1 MKNIRYSLTEFE
13 STLEYFLA
21 SMAQN
26 YAELGEPVD
35 MPQEAYEAFL
45 KNVKVQSQYQHSD
58 CTFYMA
64 VNHKTTELEWLY
76 QIDKALGVPNDLSS
90 MAFFKLIHPDY
101 FKMYM
106 IWALCAADF
115 AAVESNP
122 RIRPLS
128 HTYHITLPLRRN
140 DGTYHWFHQQSR
152 PLRMDANGQMCVF
165 FNTYQYGGE
174 WNEYTLRP
182 LIPHVTFDNAPKSDI
197 TTRLTVHFCKFI
209 KQFFTL
215 KELEIIKLYATDLS
229 VEEAAQAMHI
239 KRLTLLDYNKSILG
253 KANTLFCYQF
263 DTAKRAAKFLT
274 EKKLIPPYVG
284 DSFVQTTR

>member
-1 MKNIRYSLTEFE
+1 MKNMPYSPTVFD
-13 STLEYFLA
+13 STLEYYIAF
-21 SMAQN
+21 MTQN
-26 YAELGEPVD
+26 NDELGEPVD
-35 MPQEAYEAFL
+35 MNQEVYEAFL
-45 KNVKVQSQYQHSD
+45 KNVKEQSQYQHSN

-64 VNHKTTELEWLY
+64 VNQKTTELEWLY

-90 MAFFKLIHPDY
+90 IEFFRLIHPDY

-106 IWALCAADF
+106 LWALC

-152 PLRMDANGQMCVF
+152 PLRMDAKGQMCVF

-174 WNEYTLRP
+174 WTDYTLRP
-182 LIPHVTFDNAPKSDI
+182 FIPHITFDHAP
-197 TTRLTVHFCKFI
+197 TTHLTARLTLHFCKFI
-209 KQFFTL
+209 KQFFTPMEL
-215 KELEIIKLYATDLS
+215 KIMKVYETGLS
-229 VEEAAQAMHI
+229 VEEAAQEMGK

-263 DTAKRAAKFLT
+263 VTAQRAAQFLT
-274 EKKLIPPYVG
+274 EKKLL
-284 DSFVQTTR
+284 DC

>member
-1 MKNIRYSLTEFE
+1 MKNIPYSLTEFE
-13 STLEYFLA
+13 ANLAYFLA

-26 YAELGEPVD
+26 YANLGEPVD

-45 KNVKVQSQYQHSD
+45 KNVKEQSQYQHSD

-64 VNHKTTELEWLY
+64 VNQKTTELEWLY

-90 MAFFKLIHPDY
+90 IEFFRLIHPDY

-106 IWALCAADF
+106 LWALCAADF

-152 PLRMDANGQMCVF
+152 PLRMDAKGQMCVF

-174 WNEYTLRP
+174 WTDYTLRP
-182 LIPHVTFDNAPKSDI
+182 FIPHITFDHAP
-197 TTRLTVHFCKFI
+197 TTHLTARLTLHFCKFI
-209 KQFFTL
+209 KQFFTPMEL
-215 KELEIIKLYATDLS
+215 KIMKVYETGLS
-229 VEEAAQAMHI
+229 VEEAAQEMGK

-263 DTAKRAAKFLT
+263 VTAQRAAQFLT
-274 EKKLIPPYVG
+274 EKKLL
-284 DSFVQTTR
+284 DC